1 MCKGAGFPLGPKR
14 LPTPPSNHGATVVG
28 WHGALMPQDWCWL
41 SHFAERGERKEGKGS
56 FFQRDQSFMGE
67 SFKAWSHSP
76 RSLPPE
82 DVITSTLC
90 CLPLQLETRPR
101 CLQDASKTSLSSN
114 TLLWC
119 LGQSVA
125 QAKLP
130 VQAEKR
136 PKAEISHCQP
146 LDVQSDMGTLVVRPP
161 KFRESTGGPFL
172 PVNAMGTLKTCSVWP
187 GTGLYSGRTHPYMCI
202 YILIHKIHMHKKSV
216 CIYIYIHLIGTNFWA
231 LYI

>member
-1 MCKGAGFPLGPKR
+1 M
-14 LPTPPSNHGATVVG
+14 
-28 WHGALMPQDWCWL
+28 
-41 SHFAERGERKEGKGS
+41 
-56 FFQRDQSFMGE
+56 
-67 SFKAWSHSP
+67 
-76 RSLPPE
+76 
-82 DVITSTLC
+82 ITFTLC
-90 CLPLQLETRPR
+90 CLPLQLETQPC

-130 VQAEKR
+130 AQAEKR

-187 GTGLYSGRTHPYMCI
+187 GTENTVLLPRGLYSGRTHPYICI
-202 YILIHKIHMHKKSV
+202 YTLIHKIHMHKKMCV
-216 CIYIYIHLIGTNFWA
+216 HIYLYTSNGYKFLSTIHIAHTRSSCSTLPVPLPSSKKNGTWDEFSRCS
-231 LYI
+231 